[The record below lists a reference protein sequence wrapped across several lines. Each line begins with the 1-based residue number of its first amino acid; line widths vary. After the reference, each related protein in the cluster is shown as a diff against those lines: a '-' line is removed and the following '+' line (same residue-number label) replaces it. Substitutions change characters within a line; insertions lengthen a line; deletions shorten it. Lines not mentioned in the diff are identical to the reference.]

1 MLLKRYASNITKT
14 GAVLLLLSGFLSASA
29 QTLQNVEAVDLQDG
43 TQTLKYY
50 FDQSV
55 AAPSHYYIKERDV
68 LVFDFNAKGVY
79 QNAKNR
85 VLDTRLIDNVQNVY
99 MNNRLRSTVNLSG
112 KTDYTVAVKNNV
124 VTVHLT
130 NTAKLTKAN
139 WDNLVDQN
147 QKVDNVA
154 PLNDINFM
162 RNSAGAGVID
172 VFLPSSQTPVNVVE
186 ERNKIRLMVGGHTWD
201 PSQNRR
207 IDVTDFATPVS
218 AVEVVNIAGRAYVDI
233 MTHSSYDYTAQQING
248 NKYRLTVS
256 PKIEAKVASLDEGS
270 ALKRDQWSGE
280 PISINFQDIDV
291 RAVLQIIADYT
302 GLNIVVSDTVNS
314 RITIKLTNV
323 PWDQALDTVL
333 LYSGLGQARDGNVIF
348 IAPQDQLTRFEGV
361 NLRTELVQINYA
373 DASDLAQVIATR
385 VGAQQNVDAVGAG
398 LSKHGS
404 VSVDRRT
411 NMLIIQDTNRQIKII
426 KDLIAELDRP
436 VRQVQISAQIVAA
449 FDNFARDLGVVW
461 GAQYTKQRSGGG
473 SHGGGGNVDLGDKNG
488 GFDFGGENGAS
499 GNVIGLGAANR
510 TFSLA
515 YMVLGKELNLGLELS
530 AMQTENK
537 GETLASPVVLTTDR
551 QTAYIKQGSEISY
564 SVTSNDGVANVE
576 FKEVVME
583 LNVTPQIT
591 PDNKI
596 IMDLLITKDEL
607 SGYAKNGEP
616 IIAKKELKTQALV
629 ADGETI
635 VLGGIYE
642 QESSKIDS
650 KVPFFGDLPILGNL
664 FKRQE
669 NSNRKAELLIF
680 VTPNIIDLQEY

>member
-112 KTDYTVAVKNNV
+112 KTDYTVSTKNNV
-124 VTVHLT
+124 VTVHL
-130 NTAKLTKAN
+130 NNKAKSTKAN

-385 VGAQQNVDAVGAG
+385 VGAQQNVDSVGAG

-461 GAQYTKQRSGGG
+461 GARYTKQRSGGG
-473 SHGGGGNVDLGDKNG
+473 SHGGGGNLDLGDKNG
-488 GFDFGGENGAS
+488 GFNFGGEDGPS
-499 GNVIGLGAANR
+499 GNVIGLGAANPNV
-510 TFSLA
+510 SLA

-530 AMQTENK
+530 AMQTDNK

-564 SVTSNDGVANVE
+564 SVVGNDGIGNVE

-607 SGYAKNGEP
+607 SGYANNGEP

-629 ADGETI
+629 SDGETI

-680 VTPNIIDLQEY
+680 VTPNIIDLQGY

>member
-461 GAQYTKQRSGGG
+461 GGGYQKGKAQGGG
-473 SHGGGGNVDLGDKNG
+473 SLQSDGAEGGVLGGLDTGINL
-488 GFDFGGENGAS
+488 GAS
-499 GNVIGLGAANR
+499 NKTFGLQ
-510 TFSLA
+510 
-515 YMVLGKELNLGLELS
+515 YMVLGKELQLGLELS

-607 SGYAKNGEP
+607 AGYAQNQEP

-629 ADGETI
+629 SDGETI